1 MMETPQ
7 EKLDRQQQDILQEF
21 LACNSACADLGT
33 FDTHKDDFVTAR
45 VEKLVEQLPGI
56 DYILSRELNYI
67 FSNGLTTGSKEAD
80 TRLSKWLYETVNLTG
95 QTNFSVLRDVIG
107 NAIIFGECGL
117 RWYEG
122 NIYSVKRGLYGV
134 LTETKAGITE
144 PIVYFIRKDG
154 NVIGKD
160 IKLSEIQY
168 YDDISNYFD
177 TNGMIMLDSSE
188 FVNVR
193 NDTSEIHGQS
203 PLLKDRQRLKL
214 LLSTYEHLNYDIDYD
229 GPGRIIL
236 RPKDGYLSGDA
247 VSTSSIV
254 DNSEGAQKRR
264 NERAQEEI
272 KRIGREIKNSS
283 SDSAILLSN
292 AFDKDITHLPR
303 VTKAIEFMD
312 WISNEGVILAQILGM
327 SPTLLEVGDLH
338 GNISV
343 SAIIDN
349 AMLNTIVPIREQ
361 YATQFSYFLGAK
373 LGFEKV
379 YFDKYDLQQAQDI
392 NDMREKAANTLKD
405 LAMADKYSP
414 SEIIK
419 TAINELTEV
428 IRTSLYDNEGEIQ
441 PLA

>member
-1 MMETPQ
+1 
-7 EKLDRQQQDILQEF
+7 
-21 LACNSACADLGT
+21 
-33 FDTHKDDFVTAR
+33 
-45 VEKLVEQLPGI
+45 
-56 DYILSRELNYI
+56 
-67 FSNGLTTGSKEAD
+67 
-80 TRLSKWLYETVNLTG
+80 
-95 QTNFSVLRDVIG
+95 
-107 NAIIFGECGL
+107 
-117 RWYEG
+117 
-122 NIYSVKRGLYGV
+122 
-134 LTETKAGITE
+134 
-144 PIVYFIRKDG
+144 
-154 NVIGKD
+154 
-160 IKLSEIQY
+160 
-168 YDDISNYFD
+168 
-177 TNGMIMLDSSE
+177 
-188 FVNVR
+188 
-193 NDTSEIHGQS
+193 
-203 PLLKDRQRLKL
+203 
-214 LLSTYEHLNYDIDYD
+214 
-229 GPGRIIL
+229 
-236 RPKDGYLSGDA
+236 
-247 VSTSSIV
+247 
-254 DNSEGAQKRR
+254 
-264 NERAQEEI
+264 
-272 KRIGREIKNSS
+272 
-283 SDSAILLSN
+283 
-292 AFDKDITHLPR
+292 
-303 VTKAIEFMD
+303 MD